1 MVFMCAAKDVAA
13 GLTIL
18 LITLV
23 VAEVRQRL
31 SVRKWEMQKFDTDS
45 FDLKK
50 VNDVEVREQS

>member
-1 MVFMCAAKDVAA
+1 MVFTCAAKDVTA

-31 SVRKWEMQKFDTDS
+31 SVRK
-45 FDLKK
+45 
-50 VNDVEVREQS
+50 